1 MHRWWAGESW
11 GCSAGLTSPSGQ
23 PAGRTPCDNASNGV
37 HTVHLSGHVDDGV
50 DLLAEAEAGGLPLR
64 AVLAGEAVA
73 VEPGPESPLLRR
85 ECSDYFEIVISH
97 YVFSVL
103 APALCFNQMTKL
115 RNANLVLKTRASC
128 SRCDPD
134 RVY

>member
-23 PAGRTPCDNASNGV
+23 PAGRTPCDNADNASNGV

-85 ECSDYFEIVISH
+85 ECSDYFEIVISN

-103 APALCFNQMTKL
+103 ASQLCVSTK
-115 RNANLVLKTRASC
+115 
-128 SRCDPD
+128 
-134 RVY
+134 

>member
-1 MHRWWAGESW
+1 MFKVSQLVQAN
-11 GCSAGLTSPSGQ
+11 CV
-23 PAGRTPCDNASNGV
+23 ASFTQSLSLV
-37 HTVHLSGHVDDGV
+37 HTVHLCGNVDDGV

-103 APALCFNQMTKL
+103 APQLCVSTK
-115 RNANLVLKTRASC
+115 
-128 SRCDPD
+128 
-134 RVY
+134 

>member
-1 MHRWWAGESW
+1 MITNLRMQLFEALVS
-11 GCSAGLTSPSGQ
+11 S
-23 PAGRTPCDNASNGV
+23 V

-103 APALCFNQMTKL
+103 APQLCVSTK
-115 RNANLVLKTRASC
+115 
-128 SRCDPD
+128 
-134 RVY
+134 

>member
-1 MHRWWAGESW
+1 MFKVSQLVQANCVVSFTQ
-11 GCSAGLTSPSGQ
+11 SLSL
-23 PAGRTPCDNASNGV
+23 V

-103 APALCFNQMTKL
+103 ASALCFNQMTKL